1 AHPATQAPRGT
12 EDPMTQSR
20 TTPVFAMLLALSAV
34 ILVVLPFVSTFDDVL
49 TTVGMRLGIAAPL
62 QAIVPAEV
70 RVTVAIL
77 GTFGI
82 HAASAGNQ
90 LVVWN
95 SSGAPQTLFI
105 SWNCVGWQSL
115 ILLGLSLLVGLRGPM
130 GWTSRVEVILFGV
143 LGTVLVNLV
152 RIAMVCLLAAT
163 AGYLPAV
170 LFHDYGGTLL
180 LVGWLFSFWFI
191 AFRWLL
197 PNDASL
203 SPLALSTS

>member
-1 AHPATQAPRGT
+1 
-12 EDPMTQSR
+12 MTQSR
-20 TTPVFAMLLALSAV
+20 TAPVFAILLALSAV
-34 ILVVLPFVSTFDDVL
+34 LLVLLPFVSTFDDAL
-49 TTVGMRLGIAAPL
+49 TAVGMRLGIATPL

-77 GTFGI
+77 GALGI

-115 ILLGLSLLVGLRGPM
+115 ILLGLSLVVGLRGPM
-130 GWTSRVEVILFGV
+130 GWASRVEVILFGI

-152 RIAMVCLLAAT
+152 RIAIVCVLAA
-163 AGYLPAV
+163 AAV

-180 LVGWLFSFWFI
+180 LVGWLFTFWFI

>member
-1 AHPATQAPRGT
+1 
-12 EDPMTQSR
+12 MTQSR

-34 ILVVLPFVSTFDDVL
+34 LLVVLPFVSTFDDVL
-49 TTVGMRLGIAAPL
+49 TAVGMRLGIAAPL

-77 GTFGI
+77 AVFGI
-82 HAASAGNQ
+82 HAGAAGNQ

-115 ILLGLSLLVGLRGPM
+115 VLLVLSFLVGLRGSM
-130 GWTSRVEVILFGV
+130 GWTSRVEVIVFGI
-143 LGTVLVNLV
+143 LGTVLVNLA
-152 RIAMVCLLAAT
+152 RIATVCVLAAA

-180 LVGWLFSFWFI
+180 LVGWLFVFWFI

-197 PNDASL
+197 PNHASL